1 MEFWSSLL
9 TEKSWNL
16 LKELSKKNFQFI
28 VIGGWAAYLWTKLHK
43 SKDIDIIVPDFKGLE
58 YLKKNYDLR
67 KNDSL
72 KRYEIKFEEIDVD
85 IYVPYYSKLAL
96 PVEEIKSHITKIENM
111 QVVSPEILLILKQG
125 AELER
130 KDSVKGSKDRVDIM
144 ALLLFSE
151 MDFKKYNSLLEKHN
165 LKHYFDGLFW
175 IINNFDG
182 IKYLELNPREF
193 KLKKRELLGKMGKK
207 NKKSS

>member
-16 LKELSKKNFQFI
+16 LKEMSKKDFQFI

-72 KRYEIKFEEIDVD
+72 KKYEIKFEEIDVG
-85 IYVPYYSKLAL
+85 IYIPYYSKLAL
-96 PVEEIKSHITKIENM
+96 PIEEIKNHATKIENM
-111 QVVSPEILLILKQG
+111 QVASPEALLILKQG

-130 KDSVKGSKDRVDIM
+130 KDSVKGSKDRIDIM

-151 MDFKKYNSLLEKHN
+151 IDFKKYHSLLAKHN
-165 LKHYFDGLFW
+165 LKHYFDRLFN
-175 IINNFDG
+175 IINNFND
-182 IKYLELNPREF
+182 IKYLDLNPSEF
-193 KLKKRELLGKMGKK
+193 KLNKRELLGKLGKK
-207 NKKSS
+207 NKK

>member
-16 LKELSKKNFQFI
+16 LKELSKKDFKFI

-43 SKDIDIIVPDFKGLE
+43 SKDIDIIVPDFKDLE

-72 KRYEIKFEEIDVD
+72 RKYEIKFEEIDVD

-96 PVEEIKSHITKIENM
+96 PVEEIKENSSIIENM
-111 QVVSPEILLILKQG
+111 QVASPEALLILKQG
-125 AELER
+125 AEIDR
-130 KDSVKGSKDRVDIM
+130 KDSVKGSKDRIDIM

-151 MDFKKYNSLLEKHN
+151 IDFKKYDSLLEKHN
-165 LKHYFDGLFW
+165 LKHYLNRLFS

-182 IKYLELNPREF
+182 IKYLDLNPREF
-193 KLKKRELLGKMGKK
+193 KLKKRELLRKMGKR
-207 NKKSS
+207 NKA

>member
-1 MEFWSSLL
+1 MEFLSSLL
-9 TEKSWNL
+9 TEKSWSL
-16 LKELSKKNFQFI
+16 LKELSKKDFKFI
-28 VIGGWAAYLWTKLHK
+28 LIGGWAAYLWTKMHK
-43 SKDIDIIVPDFKGLE
+43 SKDIDIIVPDFKDLE

-72 KRYEIKFEEIDVD
+72 KKYEIWLEEMDVD

-96 PVEEIKSHITKIENM
+96 PIEEIKSHITKIENM
-111 QVVSPEILLILKQG
+111 QVASLEALLILKQG

-130 KDSVKGSKDRVDIM
+130 KDSVKGSKDRIDIM

-151 MDFKKYNSLLEKHN
+151 IDFKKYSSLLEKHN
-165 LKHYFDGLFW
+165 LKHYLNRLFRV
-175 IINNFDG
+175 INNFDG

-193 KLKKRELLGKMGKK
+193 KLKKKELLGKIK
-207 NKKSS
+207 NKLN

>member
-1 MEFWSSLL
+1 MEFLSSLL
-9 TEKSWNL
+9 TEKSWSL
-16 LKELSKKNFQFI
+16 LKELSKKDFKFI
-28 VIGGWAAYLWTKLHK
+28 VIGGWAAYLWTKMHK
-43 SKDIDIIVPDFKGLE
+43 SKDIDIIVPDFKDLE

-72 KRYEIKFEEIDVD
+72 KKYEIWLEEMDVD

-96 PVEEIKSHITKIENM
+96 PIEEIKSHITKIENM
-111 QVVSPEILLILKQG
+111 QVASPEALLILKQG

-130 KDSVKGSKDRVDIM
+130 KDSVKGSKDRIDIM

-151 MDFKKYNSLLEKHN
+151 IDFKKYSSLLEKHN
-165 LKHYFDGLFW
+165 LKHYLNRLFRV
-175 IINNFDG
+175 INNFDG

-193 KLKKRELLGKMGKK
+193 KLKKKELLGKIK
-207 NKKSS
+207 NKLN

>member
-16 LKELSKKNFQFI
+16 LKELSKKDFQFI
-28 VIGGWAAYLWTKLHK
+28 LIGGWAAYLWTKLHK
-43 SKDIDIIVPDFKGLE
+43 SKDIDIIVPDFKDLE
-58 YLKKNYDLR
+58 YLRKNYDLR

-72 KRYEIKFEEIDVD
+72 KKYEIKFEEIDVD

-111 QVVSPEILLILKQG
+111 QVVSPEVLLILKQG

-130 KDSVKGSKDRVDIM
+130 KDSVKGSKDRIDII
-144 ALLLFSE
+144 ALLIFSE
-151 MDFKKYNSLLEKHN
+151 IDFKKYHSLLAKHN
-165 LKHYFDGLFW
+165 LKHYFDRLFI

-182 IKYLELNPREF
+182 IKYLDLNPREF
-193 KLKKRELLGKMGKK
+193 KLKKRELLRKLGKK
-207 NKKSS
+207 NKK

>member
-9 TEKSWNL
+9 TEKSWSL
-16 LKELSKKNFQFI
+16 LKELSKKDFKFI
-28 VIGGWAAYLWTKLHK
+28 LIGSWAAYLWTKMHK
-43 SKDIDIIVPDFKGLE
+43 SKDIDIIVPDFKDLE

-72 KRYEIKFEEIDVD
+72 KKYEIWLEEMDVD

-96 PVEEIKSHITKIENM
+96 PIEEIKSHITKIENM
-111 QVVSPEILLILKQG
+111 QVASLEALLILKQG

-130 KDSVKGSKDRVDIM
+130 KDSVKGSKDRIDIM

-151 MDFKKYNSLLEKHN
+151 IDFKKYSSLLEKHN
-165 LKHYFDGLFW
+165 LKHYLNRLFRV
-175 IINNFDG
+175 INNFDG

-193 KLKKRELLGKMGKK
+193 KLKKKELLGKIK
-207 NKKSS
+207 NKLN